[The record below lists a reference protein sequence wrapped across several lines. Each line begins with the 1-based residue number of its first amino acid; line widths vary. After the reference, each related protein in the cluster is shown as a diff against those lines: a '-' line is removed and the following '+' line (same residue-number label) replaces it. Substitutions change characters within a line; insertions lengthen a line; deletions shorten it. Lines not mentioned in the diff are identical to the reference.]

1 MWRTLSGATV
11 TSSLSEMVESWIIS
25 DRQAGYR
32 VRVCIGTDSQ
42 YKGGYTEYASVV
54 VVLREGH
61 GGKMLVQKIKDK
73 FRMGVRERMLREVS
87 MSIEVAYGLLETL
100 NKLSVPLEVHAD
112 INTDPQFKS
121 NSSLAEAKGY
131 ILGMG
136 FEFRAKPFAF
146 ASSCCANKAVN

>member
-1 MWRTLSGATV
+1 MWKTLSGAPIEQSLAEVV
-11 TSSLSEMVESWIIS
+11 TKWVLA

-61 GGKMLVQKIKDK
+61 GGKMLVNKVREK

-100 NKLSVPLEVHAD
+100 NKLNVPLEVHAD

-146 ASSCCANKAVN
+146 ASSCCANKVVN

>member
-1 MWRTLSGATV
+1 MWKSLSGAPIEHSLADAV
-11 TSSLSEMVESWIIS
+11 TQWVLA
-25 DRQAGYR
+25 DRGAGYR

-61 GGKMLVQKIKDK
+61 GGKMLVNKVREK

-100 NKLSVPLEVHAD
+100 NKLNVPLEVHAD

-146 ASSCCANKAVN
+146 ASSCCANKVVN